1 MALASF
7 DGDFSFSQEPG
18 PDTQFSP
25 CLPCLLPQKFPFC
38 ETGEQQYGTQTFAK
52 RTKQLKQSK
61 AFQAQLRLEE
71 LLKEYSE
78 ERDKKR
84 VTLDQ
89 SFTPDDA
96 DFSAAKAY
104 DYDRSTNYYEI
115 LGIDEYAPLDEV
127 NRAYKR
133 LSLVYHPDKTKGMSA
148 QQQED
153 YETIFISVKN
163 AHLVLG
169 DQPTRRQYDKDRDQD
184 RAKEVV
190 SGVKAPSS
198 QHVDLTEVL
207 KRISEM
213 QRPPGKVVEVALELE
228 LEQFFY
234 GTHKA
239 VSRERRIKDFY
250 AGMINQEHVYRFHV
264 PRGAPDPWELTFK
277 EQGDHNPDTRPDTVK
292 FRITA
297 RPHAVVTRQEGDLLR
312 SEAGT
317 ETDLVLPF
325 FHAEWLEYLSAP
337 RPVEREQRLQQEI
350 QLSAGS
356 LAEAGDM
363 CGIEDS
369 GKREN
374 NLVQKRR
381 GLLHCSSACTSRAQ
395 ALD

>member
-7 DGDFSFSQEPG
+7 DGDFSFSQESIARLG
-18 PDTQFSP
+18 DRAGSSKLTEAS
-25 CLPCLLPQKFPFC
+25 
-38 ETGEQQYGTQTFAK
+38 
-52 RTKQLKQSK
+52 KQLKQSK

-115 LGIDEYAPLDEV
+115 LGIDEYAPPDEV

-213 QRPPGKVVEVALELE
+213 QRQGFLGLIGSPCRLET
-228 LEQFFY
+228 FFY

-264 PRGAPDPWELTFK
+264 PRGARDPWELTFK
-277 EQGDHNPDTRPDTVK
+277 EQGDHNPDTRPDSVK
-292 FRITA
+292 FRNK
-297 RPHAVVTRQEGDLLR
+297 
-312 SEAGT
+312 
-317 ETDLVLPF
+317 
-325 FHAEWLEYLSAP
+325 LS
-337 RPVEREQRLQQEI
+337 
-350 QLSAGS
+350 S
-356 LAEAGDM
+356 
-363 CGIEDS
+363 S
-369 GKREN
+369 GR
-374 NLVQKRR
+374 
-381 GLLHCSSACTSRAQ
+381 
-395 ALD
+395 